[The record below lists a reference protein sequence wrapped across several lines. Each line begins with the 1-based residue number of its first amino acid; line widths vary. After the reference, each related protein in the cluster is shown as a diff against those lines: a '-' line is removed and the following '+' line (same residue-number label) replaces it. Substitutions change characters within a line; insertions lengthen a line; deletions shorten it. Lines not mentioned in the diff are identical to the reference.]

1 VNRYFDKKISYYDS
15 LSDAQQSAMGDKYPK
30 QSKKVTTLYEKRRKQ
45 VHHLLHT
52 MSREVINMAIAHGV
66 DTIVIGDL
74 TGIREA
80 KNFGVKT
87 NQRFHKWPF
96 RKMAELIRY
105 KAALVGISV
114 VSVTEEYTSQTCS
127 VCKEISSKDNARK
140 ANRKHRGLYICND
153 CGTVVNADL
162 NGARNIA
169 KKYLDTFCEQS
180 QDRPVVG
187 LGRPW
192 MYRFNGSRFVA

>member
-1 VNRYFDKKISYYDS
+1 FAKGV
-15 LSDAQQSAMGDKYPK
+15 KYPK
-30 QSKKVTTLYEKRRKQ
+30 QSKRVTALFEKRRKQ

-52 MSREVINMAIAHGV
+52 MSRAVINRARAHGV

-74 TGIREA
+74 TGIREE

-96 RKMAELIRY
+96 RKMAQLIRY
-105 KAALVGISV
+105 KAALVGMTV
-114 VSVTEEYTSQTCS
+114 VSLTEEYTSQTCS
-127 VCKEISSKDNARK
+127 VCKDLPSKDNARK
-140 ANRKHRGLYICND
+140 ANRIHRGLYVCKD
-153 CGTVVNADL
+153 CGTVMNADI
-162 NGARNIA
+162 NGAGNIA
-169 KKYLDTFCEQS
+169 KKYLDAFCDQS